1 MRIGSHRFGARGNP
15 TPRAIQRTL
24 TNNGLARCSH
34 GRYTSHAPRHRS
46 HSVFRERLHVGG
58 WFAFVALTVG
68 AALIAVSAIELL
80 ARRMDRSR
88 RHARRALN
96 VCCYCVHSDSKRLI
110 RRHCA
115 VMVTARGRTE
125 PGHDASGQRC
135 CRNCERTGADNS
147 ENVLELHKVKKTGG
161 SCSNTVITLTRCY
174 RALDLT
180 VGRHFHPGALDRS
193 SREIRHR
200 GLS

>member
-135 CRNCERTGADNS
+135 CRNCEPYRGRQQRKCSRTAQSKEDWRIVQQHRHHVDALLSGLRFNCGAP
-147 ENVLELHKVKKTGG
+147 
-161 SCSNTVITLTRCY
+161 
-174 RALDLT
+174 
-180 VGRHFHPGALDRS
+180 FS
-193 SREIRHR
+193 SRSP
-200 GLS
+200 GQK